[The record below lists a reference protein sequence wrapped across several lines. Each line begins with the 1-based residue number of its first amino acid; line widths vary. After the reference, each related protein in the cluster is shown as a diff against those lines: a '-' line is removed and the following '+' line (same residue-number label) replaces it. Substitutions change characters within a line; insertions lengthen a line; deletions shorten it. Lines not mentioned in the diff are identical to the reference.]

1 MSRQVK
7 VGIFV
12 IAGLALV
19 MISIFLIGTTKQ
31 LWEPKVDFKTA
42 FQDVAGLK
50 PGAPVRMGGLD
61 IGQVTGVDHGSDSN
75 DARIYVKLSIDKKE
89 APHIR
94 VDSVASVT
102 NKGLLGDRMIEI
114 SSGSPE
120 APVLPPGSVIPSQEP
135 VDMFSAANKLAA
147 QTQQTIAKLEP
158 LAQAL
163 GDPKFAADIKGSA
176 EDLHALLD
184 AMVHGNGTMHRVF
197 YDHAEADQFD
207 ALLANAN
214 RTTAHLDATLANLQ
228 DVSEHVKEGPGIAH
242 ALVYDGAI
250 SQNAAGTLDEIHKD
264 LTAIREGNGLA
275 HAVLYGDD
283 STQHVMTNLN
293 AISDDVRAIVS
304 GVRQGKGTIGALLV
318 DPTIYEDLRSAIGN
332 VERNEVLR
340 ALVRY
345 SIKAD
350 EQHPAP
356 RVEPKN

>member
-12 IAGLALV
+12 IVGLALV
-19 MISIFLIGTTKQ
+19 MLSIFLIGTTKQ

-61 IGQVTGVDHGSDSN
+61 IGQVTGVDHGSNSN

-89 APHIR
+89 APHIH

-114 SSGSPE
+114 SSGTPE
-120 APVLPPGSVIPSQEP
+120 TPVLAPGSVIPSQEP
-135 VDMFSAANKLAA
+135 MDMFAAANKLAA
-147 QTQQTIAKLEP
+147 QTQETIAKLEP

-163 GDPKFAADIKGSA
+163 GDPKFAADVKGSA

-184 AMVHGNGTMHRVF
+184 AMVHGNGTMHRLF
-197 YDHAEADQFD
+197 YDHAEADQLD
-207 ALLANAN
+207 ALLANVN
-214 RTTAHLDATLANLQ
+214 RTTTRLDANLANLQ
-228 DVSEHVKEGPGIAH
+228 DVTDHVRQGPGIAH

-293 AISDDVRAIVS
+293 AISDDMRAIVS
-304 GVRQGKGTIGALLV
+304 GVRNGKGTIGALLV